1 MNLIQETM
9 AISANTLFRFV
20 TDIKWLKKVLEDCA
34 FEPRYSIEY
43 DKEQED
49 GSYYAI
55 PMVCFCD
62 ITLTEIKE
70 HVKDYGCYGIGL
82 AKQWA
87 KNNVSPV
94 IYFNNKSSLVKTI
107 YDKLNDKLNETT
119 LDSQSTFLF
128 CLLKKYYG
136 YTWSSAIGNKK
147 QKILYNEREWR
158 FVPRKISPKILR
170 IKVNKAKDFVNENEK
185 IKDKSLKFTYK
196 DVKYIIIGKEDERLN
211 MIKFLKKTIQ
221 DNVTCDMLSSKIL
234 TLKQIKEDF

>member
-49 GSYYAI
+49 GSYDAI
-55 PMVCFCD
+55 PMVYFCD

-94 IYFNNKSSLVKTI
+94 IYFNNKLSLVKTI
-107 YDKLNDKLNETT
+107 YEKLNEKLNETT

-136 YTWSSAIGNKK
+136 YTWSSAIRNKK

-158 FVPRKISPKILR
+158 FVPRKISSKILR
-170 IKVNKAKDFVNENEK
+170 IKVIRRRTSVMKTKRLK
-185 IKDKSLKFTYK
+185 IK
-196 DVKYIIIGKEDERLN
+196 V
-211 MIKFLKKTIQ
+211 
-221 DNVTCDMLSSKIL
+221 
-234 TLKQIKEDF
+234 